1 MSEIQ
6 NDNLGSPQSGNP
18 PENNN
23 NEAPCDEVKRYL
35 DRLYQTFVEPLA
47 DIIVHPITFLVN
59 IILTIYLY
67 LQDPSATLGGFIGN
81 SILGIFIMF
90 IYVVNILHHV
100 FEVNIVQILQSVI
113 RYIFFLLKNLR
124 ELFVKTMEILFCLFG
139 LDFHNLFGSS
149 KCSNNNTS
157 SPVQQPVKEKM
168 ADEEVFHIPGNHYTY
183 NEAANM
189 CQAHG
194 ARLASYDQMEDAYN
208 DGAEW
213 CSYGWSQGQM
223 AFFPTQKSTY
233 NELQKD
239 PKRKNDCGRPGVNG
253 GYMANPY
260 IKFGVNCYGVK
271 PDKTSKDKMCK
282 LAPVKEEKP
291 SVALSGFN
299 QDTWSRYERV

>member
-6 NDNLGSPQSGNP
+6 NENIGNTQ
-18 PENNN
+18 E
-23 NEAPCDEVKRYL
+23 EAPCDEIKKQL
-35 DRLYQTFVEPLA
+35 DNLYNTFVEPLG

-59 IILTIYLY
+59 IMLTVYLY
-67 LQDPSATLGGFIGN
+67 LQDPSATLSGFIGN

-90 IYVVNILHHV
+90 IYVVNILHHI
-100 FEVNIVQILQSVI
+100 FEVNIVEILQAVVK
-113 RYIFFLLKNLR
+113 YIFFLLKNLK
-124 ELFVKTMEILFCLFG
+124 ELIIKLLEIIFCLFG
-139 LDFHNLFGSS
+139 LDFHNLFGDS
-149 KCSNNNTS
+149 KCSKSETNVGS
-157 SPVQQPVKEKM
+157 QPQQPVQEKM
-168 ADEEVFHIPGNHYTY
+168 SDEEVFHIPGNHYTY

-189 CQAHG
+189 CEAHG
-194 ARLASYDQMEDAYN
+194 ARLATYDQMEEAYN
-208 DGAEW
+208 EGAEW

-223 AFFPTQKSTY
+223 AFFPTQKATF

-271 PDKTSKDKMCK
+271 PEKTENDKMCK
-282 LAPVKEEKP
+282 LAPVEEKKP